1 MPREKQLRVILL
13 TSSYPRHATDSASV
27 FLRYLAQHLNQRG
40 IAVHVLAPADQSAGM
55 TTEDGINVS
64 RFRYFPRPWQK
75 LAYGSGI
82 PSNLRHRP
90 RLWLQVPFFALAMT
104 WALFRSLRNTPRP
117 QLIHAHWV
125 IPQGLIAVL
134 TGLLLR
140 VPVVISLHGADA
152 FALNRGPLSP
162 LKRFCLRHCAAWT
175 ANTRATAQAIALG
188 HVLPSPRIIPM
199 GVDTDCFGS
208 GVRSRLR
215 TGLGSNEMIMLY
227 VGRLVEKKG
236 VGDLIQAFARL
247 AGDLREKT
255 HLWIVGHGEL
265 ENSLETMS
273 RELGVGD
280 RIKFWGEIPNDQLPD
295 YYAAADL
302 FVGPSVEA
310 TSGDTEGQGVVF
322 IEAFAAGLCVIATT
336 VGGIPEVVDHG
347 RTGILVPP
355 KNPNELAGAIQQ
367 LLSDSVLRQRLA
379 RNAQDEA
386 REHYAWPRIADEFV
400 TLYSDIATKREVG

>member
-1 MPREKQLRVILL
+1 M
-13 TSSYPRHATDSASV
+13 
-27 FLRYLAQHLNQRG
+27 
-40 IAVHVLAPADQSAGM
+40 
-55 TTEDGINVS
+55 
-64 RFRYFPRPWQK
+64 
-75 LAYGSGI
+75 
-82 PSNLRHRP
+82 
-90 RLWLQVPFFALAMT
+90 
-104 WALFRSLRNTPRP
+104 
-117 QLIHAHWV
+117 
-125 IPQGLIAVL
+125 
-134 TGLLLR
+134 
-140 VPVVISLHGADA
+140 
-152 FALNRGPLSP
+152 
-162 LKRFCLRHCAAWT
+162 
-175 ANTRATAQAIALG
+175 
-188 HVLPSPRIIPM
+188 II
-199 GVDTDCFGS
+199 
-208 GVRSRLR
+208 
-215 TGLGSNEMIMLY
+215 LY